1 MKLAK
6 KLVIAAAAL
15 PIALGSA
22 SAFAYGGGKGG
33 HHGGKGMGGQ
43 CGGMDKR
50 IMRQLDLTE
59 EQKTQLKELRQQG
72 REAGQANRSEKFAKM
87 QAHQEKV
94 QALVLAD
101 NFDQQAAQELANE
114 MVAQRSEMKVTMLE
128 RQHQAMSILTAEQ
141 KTKFKQLQAERAQEC
156 QERFEDRQAR
166 NQ

>member
-1 MKLAK
+1 
-6 KLVIAAAAL
+6 
-15 PIALGSA
+15 
-22 SAFAYGGGKGG
+22 
-33 HHGGKGMGGQ
+33 
-43 CGGMDKR
+43 
-50 IMRQLDLTE
+50 
-59 EQKTQLKELRQQG
+59 LRQQG